1 MISLL
6 IDTCTKNVC
15 IALFK
20 DKTLMDKVVYSNQI
34 DLSSN
39 FMVLVNN
46 IFSKNSVK
54 IEDVDKFFVAVGP
67 GSFTGI
73 RIGVTCAKV
82 MVWSLKKDV
91 IPFSSL
97 ELLATVD
104 SNNDYIVPLIDA
116 RRGYVFAGIY
126 DNHLNCIMNDAYI
139 KLDDLLEK
147 IENDKSTTYVSLDNF
162 DLETIL
168 PEYNVNKIIEKH
180 FNDAPINPHSLNP
193 NYLKKTEA
201 EEKRESI
208 ND

>member
-15 IALFK
+15 IALFN
-20 DKTLMDKVVYSNQI
+20 DKVLLDKIVHSNQI

-39 FMVLVNN
+39 FMVLVND
-46 IFSKNSVK
+46 ILSKNNVK
-54 IEDVDKFFVAVGP
+54 VENVDKFFVAVGP

-82 MVWSLKKDV
+82 MAWSLKKDV

-180 FNDAPINPHSLNP
+180 FNDIPINPHSLNP

>member
-39 FMVLVNN
+39 FMVLINN

-82 MVWSLKKDV
+82 MAWALKKDV

-126 DNHLNCIMNDAYI
+126 DNHLNCIMNDTYI

-180 FNDAPINPHSLNP
+180 FNDTPINPHSLNP

>member
-20 DKTLMDKVVYSNQI
+20 DKSLLDKTINSNQI

-39 FMVLVNN
+39 FMVLVND
-46 IFSKNSVK
+46 ILSKNSIN

-82 MVWSLKKDV
+82 MAWALKKEV

-97 ELLATVD
+97 ELLAAVD
-104 SNNDYIVPLIDA
+104 SNTDYIVPLIDA

-126 DNHLNCIMNDAYI
+126 DNQLNCIMNDDYI
-139 KLDDLLEK
+139 KLDNLLEN
-147 IENDKSTTYVSLDNF
+147 IETSKSVTYVSLDNF
-162 DLETIL
+162 DLKTNL

-180 FNDAPINPHSLNP
+180 YNDTPVNPHSLNP

-201 EEKRESI
+201 EEKRE
-208 ND
+208 NTDD

>member
-20 DKTLMDKVVYSNQI
+20 DKSLLDKVVHSNQI

-39 FMVLVNN
+39 FMVLVSDILSKNN
-46 IFSKNSVK
+46 IK
-54 IEDVDKFFVAVGP
+54 IEDVNKFFVAIGP

-82 MVWSLKKDV
+82 MAWALKKEV

-97 ELLATVD
+97 ELLAAVD
-104 SNNDYIVPLIDA
+104 SSTDYIVPLIDA

-126 DNHLNCIMNDAYI
+126 DNRLNCIMNDTYI
-139 KLDDLLEK
+139 KLDDLVEK
-147 IENDKSTTYVSLDNF
+147 METDKSTAYISLDNF
-162 DLETIL
+162 DLETNL
-168 PEYNVNKIIEKH
+168 PEYIVNKVLEKH
-180 FNDAPINPHSLNP
+180 YDDVPINPHSLNP

-201 EEKRESI
+201 EEKREST

>member
-15 IALFK
+15 IALFD
-20 DKTLMDKVVYSNQI
+20 DKTLLDKIVQSNQI

-39 FMVLVNN
+39 FMVLISNILDKNN
-46 IFSKNSVK
+46 IK
-54 IEDVDKFFVAVGP
+54 IEDVDRFFVAVGP

-82 MVWSLKKDV
+82 IAWALKKEV

-97 ELLATVD
+97 ELLAAVD
-104 SNNDYIVPLIDA
+104 SNTDYIVPLIDA
-116 RRGYVFAGIY
+116 RRGYVFTGVY
-126 DNHLNCIMNDAYI
+126 DNQLNCIMNDDYI
-139 KLDDLLEK
+139 ELDDLLEK
-147 IENDKSTTYVSLDNF
+147 IEADKSVTYISLDNF
-162 DLETIL
+162 DLKTNL
-168 PEYNVNKIIEKH
+168 PEYNVNKIVEKH
-180 FNDAPINPHSLNP
+180 YDDTPVNPHSLNP

-201 EEKRESI
+201 EEKRENT

>member
-39 FMVLVNN
+39 FMVLINN
-46 IFSKNSVK
+46 IFTKNNVK

-82 MVWSLKKDV
+82 MAWALKKDV

-126 DNHLNCIMNDAYI
+126 DNHLNCIMNDDYI

-180 FNDAPINPHSLNP
+180 FNDTPINPHSLNP

>member
-39 FMVLVNN
+39 FMVLINN
-46 IFSKNSVK
+46 IFSKNNVK

-82 MVWSLKKDV
+82 MAWALKKDV

-116 RRGYVFAGIY
+116 RRGYVFVGIY

-180 FNDAPINPHSLNP
+180 FNDTPINPHSLNP

>member
-82 MVWSLKKDV
+82 MAWSLKKDV

-126 DNHLNCIMNDAYI
+126 DNHLNCIMNDTYI

-168 PEYNVNKIIEKH
+168 PEYNVNKIIEKY
-180 FNDAPINPHSLNP
+180 FNDTPINPHSLNP

>member
-39 FMVLVNN
+39 FMVLINN
-46 IFSKNSVK
+46 IFSKNNVK

-82 MVWSLKKDV
+82 MAWALKKDV

-168 PEYNVNKIIEKH
+168 PEYNINKIIEKH
-180 FNDAPINPHSLNP
+180 FNDTPINPHSLNP

>member
-20 DKTLMDKVVYSNQI
+20 DKSLLDKVVHSNQI

-39 FMVLVNN
+39 FMVLVSDILSKNN
-46 IFSKNSVK
+46 IK
-54 IEDVDKFFVAVGP
+54 IEDVNKFFVAIGP

-82 MVWSLKKDV
+82 MAWALKKDA

-97 ELLATVD
+97 ELLAAVN
-104 SNNDYIVPLIDA
+104 SNTDYIVPLIDA

-126 DNHLNCIMNDAYI
+126 DSHLNCIMNDAYI
-139 KLDDLLEK
+139 KLDDLVEK
-147 IENDKSTTYVSLDNF
+147 IGTDKSTTYISLDNF
-162 DLETIL
+162 DLETNL
-168 PEYNVNKIIEKH
+168 PEYIVNKVLEKH
-180 FNDAPINPHSLNP
+180 YDDVPINPHSLNP

-201 EEKRESI
+201 EEKRESA

>member
-15 IALFK
+15 IALFNN
-20 DKTLMDKVVYSNQI
+20 KTLLDKIVYSNQI

-39 FMVLVNN
+39 FMVLINNTLDKNN
-46 IFSKNSVK
+46 IK
-54 IEDVDKFFVAVGP
+54 IEDVDRFFVAIGP

-82 MVWSLKKDV
+82 MAWTLKKEV

-97 ELLATVD
+97 ELLAAVD
-104 SNNDYIVPLIDA
+104 SRTDYIVPLIDA

-126 DNHLNCIMNDAYI
+126 DNQLNCIMNDDYI

-147 IENDKSTTYVSLDNF
+147 IEDGKSVTYISLDNF
-162 DLETIL
+162 DLKTNL
-168 PEYNVNKIIEKH
+168 PEYNVNKIVEKH
-180 FNDAPINPHSLNP
+180 YDDIPVNPHSLNP
-193 NYLKKTEA
+193 NYLKKTEV
-201 EEKRESI
+201 EEKRENN

>member
-15 IALFK
+15 IALFN
-20 DKTLMDKVVYSNQI
+20 DKVLLDKIVHSNQI

-39 FMVLVNN
+39 FMVLVND
-46 IFSKNSVK
+46 ILSKNNVK
-54 IEDVDKFFVAVGP
+54 VENVDKFFVAVGP

-82 MVWSLKKDV
+82 MAWALKKDV

-97 ELLATVD
+97 ELLAAVD
-104 SNNDYIVPLIDA
+104 SSTDYIVPLIDA
-116 RRGYVFAGIY
+116 KRGFVFAGIY
-126 DNHLNCIMNDAYI
+126 DNQLNSIISDDYI
-139 KLDDLLEK
+139 KLDDLLKK
-147 IENDKSTTYVSLDNF
+147 IESGKTVTYISLDNF
-162 DLETIL
+162 DLNTNL
-168 PEYNVNKIIEKH
+168 PVYNVNKIIEKH
-180 FNDAPINPHSLNP
+180 YNDIPINPHSLNP

-201 EEKRESI
+201 EEKRENT

>member
-15 IALFK
+15 IALFD
-20 DKTLMDKVVYSNQI
+20 DKTLLDKIVQSNQI

-39 FMVLVNN
+39 FMVLISNILDKNN
-46 IFSKNSVK
+46 IK
-54 IEDVDKFFVAVGP
+54 IEDVDRFFVAVGP

-82 MVWSLKKDV
+82 IAWALKKEV

-97 ELLATVD
+97 ELLAAVD
-104 SNNDYIVPLIDA
+104 SNTDYIVPLIDA
-116 RRGYVFAGIY
+116 RRGYVFTGVY
-126 DNHLNCIMNDAYI
+126 DNQLNCIMNDDYI
-139 KLDDLLEK
+139 ELDDLLEK
-147 IENDKSTTYVSLDNF
+147 IEAGKSVTYISLDNF
-162 DLETIL
+162 DLKTNL
-168 PEYNVNKIIEKH
+168 PEYNVNKIVEKH
-180 FNDAPINPHSLNP
+180 YDDTPVNPHSLNP

-201 EEKRESI
+201 EEKRENT

>member
-15 IALFK
+15 IALFN
-20 DKTLMDKVVYSNQI
+20 DKTLLDKIVHSNQI

-39 FMVLVNN
+39 FMVLINN
-46 IFSKNSVK
+46 ILDKNNIK
-54 IEDVDKFFVAVGP
+54 IEDVDRFFVAVGP

-82 MVWSLKKDV
+82 MAWALKKEV

-97 ELLATVD
+97 ELLAAVD
-104 SNNDYIVPLIDA
+104 SNTDYIVPLIDA

-126 DNHLNCIMNDAYI
+126 DNQLNCIMNDDYI
-139 KLDDLLEK
+139 ELDDLLEK
-147 IENDKSTTYVSLDNF
+147 IEDGKSVTYVSLDNF
-162 DLETIL
+162 DLKKNL
-168 PEYNVNKIIEKH
+168 PEYNVNKVVEKH
-180 FNDAPINPHSLNP
+180 YDDTPVNPHSLNP

-201 EEKRESI
+201 EEKRENT

>member
-39 FMVLVNN
+39 FMVLINN
-46 IFSKNSVK
+46 IFSKNNVK

-82 MVWSLKKDV
+82 MAWALKKDV

-180 FNDAPINPHSLNP
+180 FNDTPINPHSLNP

>member
-39 FMVLVNN
+39 FMVLINN
-46 IFSKNSVK
+46 IFSKNNVK

-82 MVWSLKKDV
+82 MAWALKKDV

-180 FNDAPINPHSLNP
+180 FNDTPINSHSLNP